1 MQKVLRTY
9 CFLALTAIF
18 AACGTKDAQLSP
30 ATCLAAAEQLHQT
43 SPDSVKIYEDLLRT
57 AIREAETA
65 KDRMTE
71 ARACL
76 LLSAQLQWT
85 DEHEAIAL
93 AERAQEAVK
102 CAENEAATD
111 NVKNAYEIVNLS
123 FAIKLTLAG
132 LYEQTG
138 DNTRARSL
146 YNLCLSD
153 SASHQIAVSRLA
165 NLSLAEGNAMEA
177 LSIAREIYTK
187 GTDSTDI
194 EPRFILANCY
204 LQCDSLVQARA
215 IYEGLR
221 RLPNAKTR
229 YIAERHLAEIAIMES
244 DLEGLPVLLDS
255 AFASAEAV
263 FFAALQ
269 QKDVYFRATL
279 EQERKAERM
288 TYRQKLSQWALVGI
302 SLVAVMVVAFLI
314 MLSRHRRMIHQQRL
328 QAEKRERELMEER
341 LLQQGQKIQLLQH
354 FILEKNEVLRRLRE
368 EGDSK
373 KQLSAKEWLDVEQLL
388 DSTTSGFVTRLR
400 TRHPEFSEEDI
411 QLCML
416 TRMKLTNQVIA
427 SIYLITVSAV
437 KHRKL
442 KLKKDGFGETD
453 PERPLDDVLLTI

>member
-1 MQKVLRTY
+1 MKRGLRTY
-9 CFLALTAIF
+9 LIIALTTLLT
-18 AACGTKDAQLSP
+18 ACGTSDAKLSP
-30 ATCLAAAEQLHQT
+30 ASCLAAAERLHQT
-43 SPDSVKIYEDLLRT
+43 TPDSVKSYEDLLRT

-65 KDRMTE
+65 EDWITS

-85 DEHEAIAL
+85 DENEAIAL
-93 AERAQEAVK
+93 AKRAQRAMEHAGSDEA
-102 CAENEAATD
+102 EE
-111 NVKNAYEIVNLS
+111 LS
-123 FAIKLTLAG
+123 YAIKLTLAS

-146 YNLCLSD
+146 YNSCLSD
-153 SASHQIAVSRLA
+153 SASHLIAISRLA
-165 NLSLAEGNAMEA
+165 NLSLAEGDVDEA
-177 LSIAREIYTK
+177 LRIAREIRTTGSFDK
-187 GTDSTDI
+187 LSTGADSTNI

-204 LQCDSLVQARA
+204 LQCDSITQART
-215 IYEGLR
+215 IYEELR

-244 DLEGLPVLLDS
+244 DLDGLPVLLDS

-263 FFAALQ
+263 FFAAQQ

-279 EQERKAERM
+279 EQERQAERM
-288 TYRQKLSQWALVGI
+288 AYRQKLSQWVLLGI
-302 SLVAVMVVAFLI
+302 SVVAIMAVAFLI
-314 MLSRHRRMIHQQRL
+314 MLSRHRRLIHQQRL
-328 QAEKRERELMEER
+328 QAEQRERELMEER

-400 TRHPEFSEEDI
+400 AQHPEFTEEDI